1 MGMHV
6 IILTLAREKGEKRV
20 LGICQKVNV
29 LQCQNSILQ
38 LSPCVVVVGTGSSIS
53 QCSHILHLLKAC
65 NIH

>member
-6 IILTLAREKGEKRV
+6 IILTYGKGKREKKV
-20 LGICQKVNV
+20 LGIFQKVNV

-38 LSPCVVVVGTGSSIS
+38 QSPCVVVVGTGSSIS
-53 QCSHILHLLKAC
+53 QCSHVLHLIKAC